1 MKKENKNFFNSASRT
16 RFWVTFLFLLGL
28 TSQNMTEEVPIYAEN
43 VTGLVLTLFII
54 IINIITWIA
63 RAKDAGINILWVLG
77 MFLPFINFISV
88 YLLGITP
95 TKGLKDKLRKEEEQK

>member
-1 MKKENKNFFNSASRT
+1 MKEENKNFFNSASRT

-28 TSQNMTEEVPIYAEN
+28 TSQNMTEEVPIYVEN

-54 IINIITWIA
+54 IINIITWVA

-77 MFLPFINFISV
+77 MFIPFINFISV

>member
-1 MKKENKNFFNSASRT
+1 M
-16 RFWVTFLFLLGL
+16 TFLFLLGL

>member
-77 MFLPFINFISV
+77 MFIPFINFISV

>member
-1 MKKENKNFFNSASRT
+1 MKEENKNFFNSASRT